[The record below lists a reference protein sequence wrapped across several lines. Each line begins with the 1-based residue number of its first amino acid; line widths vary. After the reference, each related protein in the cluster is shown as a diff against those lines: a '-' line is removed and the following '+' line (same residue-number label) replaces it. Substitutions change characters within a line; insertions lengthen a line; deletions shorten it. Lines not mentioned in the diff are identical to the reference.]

1 MKILK
6 KILVLKG
13 HSQYDVLRIATDKV
27 SEELIRRGFDVT
39 TIDLIENNDITDLN
53 NNIIDNS
60 YDMIFSFNGIALNAM
75 SEEGKYIFDN
85 FKMPII
91 AFLVDHPIYQQ
102 GRLNINCKNLNIA
115 TFDRENARFI
125 KKYYPKIKNAEFIP
139 FMGFEAAYIIPYEQ
153 RQFDV
158 LFVGTYEN
166 PENSFQLIKDIPGI
180 FQELAIKV
188 IEILKNNTALSL
200 EQGIRRYLLEIN
212 VIVSD
217 DEFYDINHMMIPVDG
232 FIRNYFRDKVV
243 REVLDAGMKL
253 HVYGNGWE
261 VLKEEYNNLEILN
274 NGEVKLLSGIELMA
288 NAKIV
293 LSVMPWFKDC
303 IQDRI
308 ISTMLNG
315 AVSVTDSSIYMSEN
329 LRDREEI
336 VYYSLDEIEKLPQIL
351 KEILKDKN
359 KSYQIADNGR
369 RIANER
375 YTCSHFVENI
385 IDMANRAL

>member
-1 MKILK
+1 
-6 KILVLKG
+6 
-13 HSQYDVLRIATDKV
+13 
-27 SEELIRRGFDVT
+27 
-39 TIDLIENNDITDLN
+39 
-53 NNIIDNS
+53 
-60 YDMIFSFNGIALNAM
+60 
-75 SEEGKYIFDN
+75 
-85 FKMPII
+85 
-91 AFLVDHPIYQQ
+91 
-102 GRLNINCKNLNIA
+102 
-115 TFDRENARFI
+115 
-125 KKYYPKIKNAEFIP
+125 
-139 FMGFEAAYIIPYEQ
+139 
-153 RQFDV
+153 
-158 LFVGTYEN
+158 
-166 PENSFQLIKDIPGI
+166 
-180 FQELAIKV
+180 
-188 IEILKNNTALSL
+188 
-200 EQGIRRYLLEIN
+200 
-212 VIVSD
+212 
-217 DEFYDINHMMIPVDG
+217 
-232 FIRNYFRDKVV
+232 
-243 REVLDAGMKL
+243 MKL